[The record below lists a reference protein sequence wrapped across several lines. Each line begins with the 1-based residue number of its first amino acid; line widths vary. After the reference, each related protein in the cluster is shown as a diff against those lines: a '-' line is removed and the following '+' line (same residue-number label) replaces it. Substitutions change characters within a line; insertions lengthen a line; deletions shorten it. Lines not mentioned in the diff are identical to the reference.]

1 MEVNH
6 QPAAE
11 QNGAE
16 EALKQYIVIRFN
28 KEQFGININYI
39 QNIVRMTSI
48 TRVPNVP
55 NYIKGVINLRGEII
69 PIMSLRI
76 KLGLE
81 PDKITNQTRIIIVNM
96 NDNLVGLFVDEVM
109 EVLILED
116 YQIEKHVKEGED
128 KKSKYIFGVGKL
140 EDRLI
145 SLFNVEQI
153 IAD

>member
-1 MEVNH
+1 MENKEKQVIDSE
-6 QPAAE
+6 AAD
-11 QNGAE
+11 QI
-16 EALKQYIVIRFN
+16 LKQYIVVRFN
-28 KEQFGININYI
+28 KEQFGISINYI

-55 NYIKGVINLRGEII
+55 DYIKGVINLRGEII

-76 KLGLE
+76 KLDLE
-81 PDKITNQTRIIIVNM
+81 PDEITNQTRIIIVNV
-96 NDNLVGLFVDEVM
+96 DDKLVGLFVDEVM

-116 YQIEKHVKEGED
+116 EQIEKQTKEGTD
-128 KKSKYIFGVGKL
+128 KKSKYISGVGKL